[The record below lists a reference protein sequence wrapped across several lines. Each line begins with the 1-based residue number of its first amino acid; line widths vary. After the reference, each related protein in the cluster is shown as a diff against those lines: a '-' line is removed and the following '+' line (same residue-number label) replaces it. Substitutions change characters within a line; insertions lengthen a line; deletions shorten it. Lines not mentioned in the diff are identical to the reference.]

1 MINIERSGNR
11 IQQGCEYVFRQW
23 WKIAARRLGSS
34 FSADPRLFFA
44 CPVRWVYGSA
54 GSAFRAVS
62 GPVVIF
68 GVLRPVWFRFA
79 FLCPALIFLV
89 SCGLGGERDFPTSE
103 RRDGSGRPTRT
114 TDVRE
119 SVFGEDGF
127 RGLFG
132 GGSDGGGGGRIGVN
146 GYLWRAGL
154 DTISFMPLAS
164 ADPFGGVIV
173 TDWFSPPE
181 TPGERFK
188 VTIYI
193 LGGGLR
199 SDALR
204 VSVFREVLDD
214 GVWRAASPAPD
225 LGRGLEDIVLTR
237 ARRYRIDARAA
248 GSGR

>member
-1 MINIERSGNR
+1 MVGFFSS
-11 IQQGCEYVFRQW
+11 VFCVGFVFMVFGFFRGRCW
-23 WKIAARRLGSS
+23 FPVLRFVVVAGF
-34 FSADPRLFFA
+34 FSVRFLVLFFS
-44 CPVRWVYGSA
+44 V
-54 GSAFRAVS
+54 F
-62 GPVVIF
+62 
-68 GVLRPVWFRFA
+68 
-79 FLCPALIFLV
+79 FLV
-89 SCGLGGERDFPTSE
+89 SCGLGGDQDFPTSE
-103 RRDGSGRPTRT
+103 GRDGSGRPIRT

-119 SVFGEDGF
+119 SVFGDGGL

-132 GGSDGGGGGRIGVN
+132 GGSDAVVGGGRIGVN

-164 ADPFGGVIV
+164 ADPFGGVII

-204 VSVFREVLDD
+204 ISVFREVSID
-214 GVWRAASPAPD
+214 GVWRASSSD
-225 LGRGLEDIVLTR
+225 LGSELEDIVLTR

>member
-1 MINIERSGNR
+1 MSG
-11 IQQGCEYVFRQW
+11 
-23 WKIAARRLGSS
+23 ALGLW
-34 FSADPRLFFA
+34 FGR
-44 CPVRWVYGSA
+44 YGSA
-54 GSAFRAVS
+54 GSAFCAVS
-62 GPVVIF
+62 GTVVIF

-132 GGSDGGGGGRIGVN
+132 GGSDGGGGGGRIGVN

-154 DTISFMPLAS
+154 DTISFMPLSS

-204 VSVFREVLDD
+204 VSVFREVLGD
-214 GVWRAASPAPD
+214 GVWRAASPAPG